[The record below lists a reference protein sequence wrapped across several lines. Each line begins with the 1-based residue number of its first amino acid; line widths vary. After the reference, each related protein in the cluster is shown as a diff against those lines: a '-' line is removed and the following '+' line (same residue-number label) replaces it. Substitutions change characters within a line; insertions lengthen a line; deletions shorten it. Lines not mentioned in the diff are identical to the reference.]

1 MLLLYIDV
9 KPMRLQLTK
18 MPWLTGGCHICF
30 HFSPSGC
37 CRNKFQ
43 SRHGPGTCSRYLC
56 WAQFQHSFKCA
67 REGPALMHY
76 AETSVIIWFRGALRG
91 AASLGFGHG
100 TWRGRRSALQS
111 CGLCMWASSWSLKP
125 PQSEIRPNS
134 VSLTALIQARQSRTP
149 DSTLRLCYRAIRV
162 QRARSLA
169 NFTGAIFRE
178 WESYTRWNWPGACI
192 AIVLH

>member
-1 MLLLYIDV
+1 MWN
-9 KPMRLQLTK
+9 
-18 MPWLTGGCHICF
+18 PWDSNSLKCHDLRVVVIF
-30 HFSPSGC
+30 AFTFPQAAAAGINFRAGMVQGLVLAIFAEHSS
-37 CRNKFQ
+37 
-43 SRHGPGTCSRYLC
+43 S
-56 WAQFQHSFKCA
+56 QHSFKCA

-76 AETSVIIWFRGALRG
+76 AGTSVIIWFRGALRG